1 MKKSFTSYV
10 LLSLILFQS
19 ISAIAGGWGL
29 VSNPSGSNLGFSVN
43 MLEHSP
49 FPDFLIPG
57 LFLIVVLGI
66 FPAIISYG
74 LIKKPKFKLAEKIN
88 AYRDYHWSWTFS
100 YYLGI
105 LLVLWIDVEV
115 FFLRETFILHFVY
128 SVLGV
133 LIIVLTNLPSTKKCY
148 RIDYESS

>member
-1 MKKSFTSYV
+1 MKKSLTCYILMFLV
-10 LLSLILFQS
+10 LFQS

-29 VSNPSGSNLGFSVN
+29 VSEPSGSNLGFSVS

-57 LFLIVVLGI
+57 LFLLVVLGI
-66 FPAIISYG
+66 CPAITLYG
-74 LIKKPKFKLAEKIN
+74 LIRKTKFRLAEMIN
-88 AYRDYHWSWTFS
+88 IYKNYHWSWAFS

-105 LLVLWIDVEV
+105 TLVLWIDIQVY
-115 FFLRETFILHFVY
+115 FLREISILHFIY

-133 LIIVLTNLPSTKKCY
+133 LIIVVTNLPSTKKCY
-148 RIDYESS
+148 RID

>member
-1 MKKSFTSYV
+1 MFLV
-10 LLSLILFQS
+10 LSQS

-29 VSNPSGSNLGFSVN
+29 VSNPSGSNLGFSVS

-57 LFLIVVLGI
+57 LFLLIVLGI
-66 FPAIISYG
+66 GPAIILYG
-74 LIKKPKFKLAEKIN
+74 LLKKPKFRLAEMIN
-88 AYRDYHWSWTFS
+88 MHKNYHWSLTFS

-105 LLVLWIDVEV
+105 VLVLWISIQVY
-115 FFLRETFILHFVY
+115 FLRETCLLHLVY

-133 LIIVLTNLPSTKKCY
+133 WIIVLANLPAAKKCY
-148 RIDYESS
+148 RIN

>member
-1 MKKSFTSYV
+1 MKKSFTCY
-10 LLSLILFQS
+10 ILMFLVFFQS

-29 VSNPSGSNLGFSVN
+29 VSEPSGSNLGFTVS

-57 LFLIVVLGI
+57 LFLLIVLGI
-66 FPAIISYG
+66 GPAIILYG
-74 LIKKPKFKLAEKIN
+74 LIRKPKLRLAEMIN
-88 AYRDYHWSWTFS
+88 IYKNYHWAWTFS

-105 LLVLWIDVEV
+105 VLILWIDIQV
-115 FFLRETFILHFVY
+115 FFLRELSILHFIY

-133 LIIVLTNLPSTKKCY
+133 LIIVITHLPTTKKFY
-148 RIDYESS
+148 RID